1 MYKVILVDDEIFTR
15 KGLIKLI
22 DWEACGYQIVE
33 EADNGEDALELIK
46 NLQPDL
52 VITDIRMPVLDG
64 LELIKS
70 ISTESDICPAF
81 IIISGYDDFSYAQ
94 KAVRYGVHDF
104 ILKPI
109 DEIEFTETLLTLKDK
124 LERDR
129 EDRSLQENLLSG
141 AMIERIILDN
151 PDNVFISEWEE
162 RLMLSD
168 RDGLYYMFAEL
179 NDIHL
184 WKESS
189 TVPNLPRFKEI
200 LQQTLQKMTGGSQP
214 FYLHEHR
221 NRIGFIVPDS
231 VLFQSSQGQIQRFA
245 ESLLEMLVS
254 QYDCRIFLYAGC
266 KVGRLADIR
275 ESYKCAKEALQYKY
289 VHDDKSIV
297 IYDGDTMQ
305 ALQYMSLDERLY
317 SQLIEQIEE
326 SAFEELTLTID
337 EIFRHFCE
345 KAYAPEAVKMNI
357 HQCVTGVVRIIHEM
371 NGEERGVNTLA
382 MLLDWHDLNLSLSE
396 LKRIFTRFATESGCY
411 IASLR
416 KDQQSGDIQKIRSY
430 IEAHYQENI
439 SLKMIAAQFYINPVY
454 LGQLFKK
461 TYGVYF
467 NDFLQHLRINEAKKL
482 LRQTDLR
489 IYEVAERVGFGNSD
503 YFVTKFEKIEN
514 LTPSEYRHSLN
525 KGDSPRG
532 RSNET

>member
-1 MYKVILVDDEIFTR
+1 MYKVILVDDEMFTR

-22 DWEACGYQIVE
+22 DWEACGYEIVE

-46 NLQPDL
+46 NIQPDV

-64 LELIKS
+64 LELIRRVSMES
-70 ISTESDICPAF
+70 IMSPVF
-81 IIISGYDDFSYAQ
+81 IIISGYDDFNYAQ

-124 LERDR
+124 LQRDQQ
-129 EDRSLQENLLSG
+129 DRSLQENLLSG
-141 AMIERIILDN
+141 AMIERLILEN
-151 PDNVFISEWEE
+151 PDNVFVSEWEE
-162 RLMLSD
+162 RLML
-168 RDGLYYMFAEL
+168 REMDGLYYMFAEL

-184 WKESS
+184 WKEPS
-189 TVPNLPRFKEI
+189 TIPSLPRFKEI
-200 LQQTLQKMTGGSQP
+200 LQQTLQKMTGGGQP

-231 VLFQSSQGQIQRFA
+231 ILQSFQGEILIFV
-245 ESLLEMLVS
+245 ESLLETLAS

-275 ESYKCAKEALQYKY
+275 ESYKRAKEALQYKY

-297 IYDGDTMQ
+297 IHDGDTMQ
-305 ALQYMSLDERLY
+305 VLQYISMEDKLY
-317 SQLIEQIEE
+317 AQLIEQIEE
-326 SAFEELTLTID
+326 SASEKLTFTID
-337 EIFRHFCE
+337 EIFNHFRE

-357 HQCVTGVVRIIHEM
+357 HQCVTGVVKIISDM
-371 NGEERGVNTLA
+371 DGEEGEVATLA

-396 LKRIFTRFATESGCY
+396 LKRIFTTFATESGRY

-416 KDQQSGDIQKIRSY
+416 KDQQNSDIQKIRSY
-430 IEAHYQENI
+430 IEAHYHENMN
-439 SLKMIAAQFYINPVY
+439 LKLIASQFYINPVY

-467 NDFLQHLRINEAKKL
+467 NDFLQQLRINEAKKL

-489 IYEVAERVGFGNSD
+489 IYEIAERVGFGNSD

-514 LTPSEYRHSLN
+514 VTPSEYRNSLT

-532 RSNET
+532 RLNET